1 MIVTTCT
8 NWRQESGQAIGHR
21 ARGSLIRDSIW
32 NWFIVFVLVRCRP
45 CSQEMPSGINGKC
58 LCLCLDFKCHII
70 WLGSITNLSGKRVTV
85 IHFISY
91 FYNDKKNA
99 FVLYCIVNP
108 ESRMPTV
115 DALACLAH
123 MWVTACRLNQ
133 PLHSFAFET
142 LSIWV
147 RTGISNNF
155 IFRIHQNIHVDRN
168 VWL

>member
-91 FYNDKKNA
+91 FYNDKKKCVCL
-99 FVLYCIVNP
+99 VLYCKSGIENADCRRIGLFSPHVGD
-108 ESRMPTV
+108 SMPIKP
-115 DALACLAH
+115 AA
-123 MWVTACRLNQ
+123 
-133 PLHSFAFET
+133 AFFC
-142 LSIWV
+142 I
-147 RTGISNNF
+147 
-155 IFRIHQNIHVDRN
+155 RN
-168 VWL
+168 VVHLSANRH